1 MDLPRRLRRLLS
13 ERRRTELTEPDA
25 VACGVLVPILPEPCG
40 PAVVYTLRSEE
51 LPSHKG
57 QVSFPGG
64 KRAASDRSL
73 LDTALRETREEI
85 GVDPSDV
92 TILGKLDDVF
102 TMVTD
107 YVITPFVG
115 LLPAG
120 VRFTPNPAEV
130 SDLFT
135 VALEDLMNPRYHDV
149 TTKSFRGHEIDIEV
163 ITAGRHTIWGATH
176 RITANLIE
184 CLRELEGG

>member
-107 YVITPFVG
+107 YVITP
-115 LLPAG
+115 
-120 VRFTPNPAEV
+120 PNPAEV

>member
-1 MDLPRRLRRLLS
+1 MDFPQRLRRLLS
-13 ERRRTELTEPDA
+13 ERRRTQLSEPDA
-25 VACGVLVPILPEPCG
+25 VACGVLVPILPEPPG
-40 PAVVYTLRSEE
+40 HAVVYTLRSEE

-73 LDTALRETREEI
+73 LETAVRETQEEI
-85 GVDPSDV
+85 GIDPSDV

-107 YVITPFVG
+107 YIITPFVG

-120 VRFTPNPAEV
+120 VRFTANPAEV
-130 SDLFT
+130 SDVFT
-135 VALEDLMNPRYHDV
+135 VSVKDLMNPQYHDV
-149 TTKSFRGHEIDIEV
+149 TTKSFRGQEIDIEV

-184 CLRELEGG
+184 CLKELERN